1 MRARAVTLGACLLLC
16 SCGGKGGAGKP
27 GPVVER
33 QTARGSHASATA
45 SADARRYTS
54 FTVEV
59 SASPRQRVTGGWVV
73 ACHAGTASSRESWD
87 FGGRTP
93 ITAHTASIFGEG
105 CTVVATATLTRSG
118 RVTVKLRGMQ

>member
-1 MRARAVTLGACLLLC
+1 MRARAVTLCACLLLC

-27 GPVVER
+27 APVVDR
-33 QTARGSHASATA
+33 QTARGSHVSATA
-45 SADARRYTS
+45 SADGRHYTS

-59 SASPRQRVTGGWVV
+59 SASPNQRVTGGWVV
-73 ACHAGTASSRESWD
+73 SCHTGTASSRESWD

-93 ITAHTASIFGEG
+93 ITAHTARAFGEG

-118 RVTVKLRGMQ
+118 RVTVKLLGVQ